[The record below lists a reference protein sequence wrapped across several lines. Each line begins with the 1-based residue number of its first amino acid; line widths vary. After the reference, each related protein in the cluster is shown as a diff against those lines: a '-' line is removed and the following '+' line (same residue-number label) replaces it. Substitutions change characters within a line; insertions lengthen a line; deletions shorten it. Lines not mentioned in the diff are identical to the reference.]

1 MKDPTPPKRSFL
13 HCVTIVRLHLLH
25 LSTMR
30 SFTLLPHLLWM
41 CPVGDA
47 FKPHSLGRIRHWS
60 FGSTRRGAPT
70 NGDILVSLSMQS
82 SQQQRQDLRTVFGSS
97 STSTVSSVGI
107 LLAVATLILSAPPAF
122 AGGDNVGSSSS
133 MGDPSVIIGEYSDP
147 QHPHC
152 RRTIQVDKKDGT
164 TIHFSGTQVGSSND
178 YPTTTTS
185 SLRGCSPNEI
195 QKFGGLR
202 TERIDGKILPSG
214 GLKLNIGHGIEE
226 GVWEPANSVM
236 VDDPHLQ
243 FKEVDGIRWNDGTK
257 WIVKNDVPKPLS
269 TVVGEWIFLTYI
281 GFSTLAGV
289 KGVWDKI
296 QEKRNRAI

>member
-1 MKDPTPPKRSFL
+1 M
-13 HCVTIVRLHLLH
+13 
-25 LSTMR
+25 
-30 SFTLLPHLLWM
+30 
-41 CPVGDA
+41 
-47 FKPHSLGRIRHWS
+47 
-60 FGSTRRGAPT
+60 
-70 NGDILVSLSMQS
+70 
-82 SQQQRQDLRTVFGSS
+82 
-97 STSTVSSVGI
+97 
-107 LLAVATLILSAPPAF
+107 
-122 AGGDNVGSSSS
+122 
-133 MGDPSVIIGEYSDP
+133 GEYSDP
-147 QHPHC
+147 QHPQC

-164 TIHFSGTQVGSSND
+164 TIHFSGTQVGRTND
-178 YPTTTTS
+178 DLTTTI

-202 TERIDGKILPSG
+202 TERIDGQILPSG
-214 GLKLNIGHGIEE
+214 GLKLAIGHGIDE

-236 VDDPHLQ
+236 DDPHLQ

-269 TVVGEWIFLTYI
+269 TVVGEWIFLAYV

>member
-1 MKDPTPPKRSFL
+1 
-13 HCVTIVRLHLLH
+13 
-25 LSTMR
+25 MR
-30 SFTLLPHLLWM
+30 SFTLLPYLWM
-41 CPVGDA
+41 CLISEA
-47 FKPHSLGRIRHWS
+47 FQTHGLGRIRHWS
-60 FGSTRRGAPT
+60 LVRSTRRGRT
-70 NGDILVSLSMQS
+70 RNNDNLVSLSMQS
-82 SQQQRQDLRTVFGSS
+82 SQQQHQGLRTVFKSS
-97 STSTVSSVGI
+97 STSTVVSSVGI
-107 LLAVATLILSAPPAF
+107 LLAVSLILLSAPPAF
-122 AGGDNVGSSSS
+122 AGDENVWSSSSS
-133 MGDPSVIIGEYSDP
+133 MGDPSSVLWTGEYSDP

-178 YPTTTTS
+178 DPTTTTTI

-202 TERIDGKILPSG
+202 TERIDGQILPSG
-214 GLKLNIGHGIEE
+214 SLKLNIGHGIKE

-269 TVVGEWIFLTYI
+269 TVIGEWIFLAYI

-296 QEKRNRAI
+296 QEKRNRAP